1 MNSNSNHYQKDE
13 IENTSSGRDGSPNHQ
28 QNTNADKLDKSRP
41 SAVSDVSPPTQPHEN
56 NPSTHRVQSDTNS
69 LMKHSEAL
77 SQRYERDNKKNK
89 LTPSDFKWLKGVAN
103 ERAIFWVWLFL
114 RCLPAK
120 NEFYSI
126 SIIKETSLVW
136 PPNIPDDTVLYDFFR
151 LPKETGSTRERSR
164 IIINFF
170 YTLENR
176 SNSVD
181 ARGLLEKIRFIWMN
195 FIYPVRN
202 VVWLNKKNE
211 SELDEIWGYLLK
223 KKELSDCILNW
234 FKPVDNNERRL
245 AIIGAVDSFYLF
257 YDVHDI
263 FLKKD
268 ILVSAYKNFLQNRRR
283 EKVATGNKK
292 AGLNAEISQK
302 SKNALVKMAV
312 TKGVRIN
319 KLIEKI
325 ILDEYSRFNSKD

>member
-13 IENTSSGRDGSPNHQ
+13 VKNTSSSRDGSPNHQ
-28 QNTNADKLDKSRP
+28 QNANADKLDKSRP
-41 SAVSDVSPPTQPHEN
+41 SAVSDVASPPQSHEN
-56 NPSTHRVQSDTNS
+56 NPSTDSVQSDINS
-69 LMKHSEAL
+69 VIKHLEAFSQGSE
-77 SQRYERDNKKNK
+77 EENKKSK
-89 LTPSDFKWLKGVAN
+89 LTPLDFKWLKGEGN
-103 ERAIFWVWLFL
+103 ERAIFWVWILL
-114 RCLPAK
+114 RELPLTNNLYFIRTRQENAS
-120 NEFYSI
+120 EGARI
-126 SIIKETSLVW
+126 SSDTILYEYFGL
-136 PPNIPDDTVLYDFFR
+136 PN
-151 LPKETGSTRERSR
+151 ETGSTRERSHS
-164 IIINFF
+164 IIKFF
-170 YTLENR
+170 YTLENH

-181 ARGLLEKIRFIWMN
+181 ARGLLERIRTIWMN

-211 SELDEIWGYLLK
+211 SELDEIWDYLLK

-245 AIIGAVDSFYLF
+245 AIIGAIDSLCLF
-257 YDVHDI
+257 YDVRDVFI
-263 FLKKD
+263 KKD
-268 ILVSAYKNFLQNRRR
+268 IFVSAYKNALQNRRR
-283 EKVATGNKK
+283 EKNATGNKK

-302 SKNALVKMAV
+302 SKNALVKMAE

>member
-13 IENTSSGRDGSPNHQ
+13 VKNTSSSRDGSPNHQ
-28 QNTNADKLDKSRP
+28 QNANADKLDKSRP
-41 SAVSDVSPPTQPHEN
+41 SAVSDVASPPQSHEN
-56 NPSTHRVQSDTNS
+56 NPSTDSVQSDINS
-69 LMKHSEAL
+69 VIKHLEAFNQGSE
-77 SQRYERDNKKNK
+77 EENKKSK
-89 LTPSDFKWLKGVAN
+89 LTPLDFKWLKGEGN
-103 ERAIFWVWLFL
+103 ERAIFWVWIFL
-114 RCLPAK
+114 RELPLTNNLYFIRTRQENAS
-120 NEFYSI
+120 EGARI
-126 SIIKETSLVW
+126 SSDTILYEYFGL
-136 PPNIPDDTVLYDFFR
+136 PN
-151 LPKETGSTRERSR
+151 ETGGTAERSR

-170 YTLENR
+170 YTLEKY

-211 SELDEIWGYLLK
+211 SELDEIWDYLLK

-245 AIIGAVDSFYLF
+245 AIIGAIDSLYLF
-257 YDVHDI
+257 YDVRDVFI
-263 FLKKD
+263 KKD
-268 ILVSAYKNFLQNRRR
+268 IFVSAYKNALQNRRR
-283 EKVATGNKK
+283 EKNATGNKK

-302 SKNALVKMAV
+302 SKNALVKMAE

>member
-13 IENTSSGRDGSPNHQ
+13 VKNTSSSRDGSPNHQ
-28 QNTNADKLDKSRP
+28 QNANADKLDKSRP
-41 SAVSDVSPPTQPHEN
+41 SAVSDVASPPQSHEN
-56 NPSTHRVQSDTNS
+56 NPSTDSVQSDINS
-69 LMKHSEAL
+69 VIKHLEAFNQGSE
-77 SQRYERDNKKNK
+77 EENKKSK
-89 LTPSDFKWLKGVAN
+89 LTPLDFKWLKGEGN
-103 ERAIFWVWLFL
+103 ERAIFWVWIFL
-114 RCLPAK
+114 KGLPLTNKFYFIRTRQK
-120 NEFYSI
+120 NASEGARI
-126 SIIKETSLVW
+126 SSETILYEYFGL
-136 PPNIPDDTVLYDFFR
+136 PN
-151 LPKETGSTRERSR
+151 ETGGTAERSR

-170 YTLENR
+170 YTLENH

-181 ARGLLEKIRFIWMN
+181 ARGLLENIRFIWMN

-211 SELDEIWGYLLK
+211 SELDEIWDYLLK

-245 AIIGAVDSFYLF
+245 AIIGAIDSLCLF
-257 YDVHDI
+257 YDVRDVFI
-263 FLKKD
+263 KKD
-268 ILVSAYKNFLQNRRR
+268 IFVSAYKNALQNRRR
-283 EKVATGNKK
+283 EKNATGNKK

-302 SKNALVKMAV
+302 SKNALVKMAE

>member
-13 IENTSSGRDGSPNHQ
+13 VKNTSSSRDGSPNHQ
-28 QNTNADKLDKSRP
+28 QNANADKLDKSRP
-41 SAVSDVSPPTQPHEN
+41 SAVSDVASPPQSHEN
-56 NPSTHRVQSDTNS
+56 NPSTDSVQSDINS
-69 LMKHSEAL
+69 VIKHLEAFSQGSEEA
-77 SQRYERDNKKNK
+77 NKKSK
-89 LTPSDFKWLKGVAN
+89 LTPLDFKWLKGEGN
-103 ERAIFWVWLFL
+103 ERAIFWVWILL
-114 RCLPAK
+114 RELPLTNNLYFIRTRQENAS
-120 NEFYSI
+120 EGARI
-126 SIIKETSLVW
+126 SSDTILYEYFGL
-136 PPNIPDDTVLYDFFR
+136 PN
-151 LPKETGSTRERSR
+151 ETGSTRERSHS
-164 IIINFF
+164 IIKFF
-170 YTLENR
+170 YTLENH

-181 ARGLLEKIRFIWMN
+181 ARGLLERIRTIWMN

-211 SELDEIWGYLLK
+211 SELDEIWDYLLK

-245 AIIGAVDSFYLF
+245 AIIGAIDSLCLF
-257 YDVHDI
+257 YDVRDVFI
-263 FLKKD
+263 KKD
-268 ILVSAYKNFLQNRRR
+268 IFVSAYKNALQNRRR
-283 EKVATGNKK
+283 EKNATGNKK

-302 SKNALVKMAV
+302 SKNALVKMAE